1 MSSAKDYHRRH
12 KVCEVHSNTSKALV
26 GKRMEKSCQQCSRF
40 HPLPEFDEGK
50 RSCGTKDKQTSIPPL
65 TDRDRLVQFIS
76 NLSASTEQPCG
87 REVSF
92 IFSPSYKEA
101 IPSTFNVGEC
111 EICTSRGENATVELS
126 TSHGGSALI
135 ELFEVSE
142 TQAESR
148 VMYDMVMHLCLNILC
163 FICHYANMT
172 KQDRTGWIIFKLFG
186 KDLSSFP
193 DNLRS
198 QILNWLS
205 NSPSEMESYLRPGC
219 VILSIYLRMQS
230 IAWEALE
237 NDLQHATSLV
247 QSSEAEFWRN
257 GREDPFV

>member
-26 GKRMEKSCQQCSRF
+26 GKRMEKSCQQCSSTATA
-40 HPLPEFDEGK
+40 G
-50 RSCGTKDKQTSIPPL
+50 GTKDKQTSIPPL

-148 VMYDMVMHLCLNILC
+148 VVQSLPYQAGYKSSASDHSTLSWSSD
-163 FICHYANMT
+163 A
-172 KQDRTGWIIFKLFG
+172 QDRTGWIIFKLFG